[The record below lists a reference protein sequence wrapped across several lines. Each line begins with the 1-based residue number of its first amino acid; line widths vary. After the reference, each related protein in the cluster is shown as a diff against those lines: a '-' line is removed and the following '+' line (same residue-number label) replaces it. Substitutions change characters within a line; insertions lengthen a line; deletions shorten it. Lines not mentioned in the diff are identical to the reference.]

1 MKAMKNK
8 GPPDLLHMS
17 CSLLI
22 GSLEFRVEIFASLQ
36 GSPQHCSLWVDSHVL
51 LRPAEEFNLR
61 LTESLQQLRKCWSG
75 GGLGVPVKDRI
86 ISINTQR
93 ELALLF
99 VQLDQH
105 VGRNVCLT
113 KLATFNEL
121 LLHHTM

>member
-1 MKAMKNK
+1 MKNK

-61 LTESLQQLRKCWSG
+61 LTKSLQQLRECWSG
-75 GGLGVPVKDRI
+75 GGLGVPVKGRK
-86 ISINTQR
+86 ISINTH
-93 ELALLF
+93 LLF